1 MRLPRVL
8 VALTAA
14 TALVASLTACT
25 PTITAKP
32 GPYADDPRCAEIMV
46 NLPSPL
52 AGKDRVWTDA
62 QSTAAWGEPTAIVM
76 TCGVEEPAAS
86 TLPCTTVNG
95 IDWLVDDSDE
105 GYYWIT
111 SFGRSPAVQ
120 VFMDRTQYADS
131 AEVLSRVAKTMTT
144 FPLTG
149 KCTAQ
154 QKS

>member
-8 VALTAA
+8 ALSAAVALA
-14 TALVASLTACT
+14 ASLTACA
-25 PTITAKP
+25 PTITTKA
-32 GPYADDPRCAEIMV
+32 GPYADDPLCAEVMV

-62 QSTAAWGEPTAIVM
+62 QSTAAWGQPTAIIM
-76 TCGVEEPAAS
+76 TCGVEAPAAS

-120 VFMDRTQYADS
+120 VFIDTTQYADS
-131 AEVLSRVAKTMTT
+131 AEVLSRIAKTMTS
-144 FPLTG
+144 FPRTG
-149 KCTAQ
+149 TCTDRPAA
-154 QKS
+154 